1 MKETPESI
9 GDLNAQISTTYGTD
23 DLVAAKLAKELSLQI
38 KLQTVPGDSKLRQ
51 MLFGQAVPPSSIAY
65 APGGVLMNSS
75 QSGTRHYEQG
85 ERPPLLD
92 AFKVAPYND
101 PDEELTRLSKLDLR
115 EVYTRGPM
123 RVTRL
128 SSGSGMPPS
137 WLVESSTGQY
147 VVGANS
153 MGPNGTLVQYILDAR
168 VAEGATL
175 NKAIHYRSSVN
186 TLGRYAREAPVDYVV
201 NGRGLEGRIDTPA
214 TTWML
219 RTLFA
224 SDNPFVS
231 KIVIGPGLIL
241 EWTLESG
248 EVEDNIK
255 GRNIKMFLYWSLG
268 PELRR
273 VHIDMGVLILDDEM
287 YAVNDLLRACVSCIS
302 EAPPERLPQEC
313 RECGNPG
320 LYAEYNSAIESL
332 SNSNMLV
339 PIVTAGFGV
348 CIQCASKFSRTIRE
362 QEQYLKEGA
371 VPDF

>member
-9 GDLNAQISTTYGTD
+9 GDLNAQAPLHVHTPEVQHGGVVGSFSVSKEGTFKRLPQFTPST
-23 DLVAAKLAKELSLQI
+23 
-38 KLQTVPGDSKLRQ
+38 
-51 MLFGQAVPPSSIAY
+51 Y

-75 QSGTRHYEQG
+75 QPGTRHYSQG

-92 AFKVAPYND
+92 DYKVAPYND
-101 PDEELTRLSKLDLR
+101 PDKELTRLSSLDLR

-128 SSGSGMPPS
+128 SGGSGVPPS
-137 WLVESSTGQY
+137 WLVESSIGQY

-153 MGPNGTLVQYILDAR
+153 MGPSATLVQYILDAQ
-168 VAEGATL
+168 VVEDATWG
-175 NKAIHYRSSVN
+175 KDTAHRSSIN
-186 TLGRYAREAPVDYVV
+186 TLGRCSRDAPVDYVV
-201 NGRGLEGRIDTPA
+201 NGRALAGRIDTPA

-224 SDNPFVS
+224 SGNPFVS
-231 KIVIGPGLIL
+231 KIIIGPGLLL
-241 EWTLESG
+241 EWTLDSD

-273 VHIDMGVLILDDEM
+273 VNIDMRMLILNDEM
-287 YAVNDLLRACVSCIS
+287 YAVNDLLRACASCIS
-302 EAPPERLPQEC
+302 EAPLGKRYAGC
-313 RECGNPG
+313 RECGDPD
-320 LYAEYNSAIESL
+320 LRDEYDSAIESL
-332 SNSNMLV
+332 SSSNILV

-348 CIQCASKFSRTIRE
+348 CVQCAAKFSRTIRE
-362 QEQYLKEGA
+362 QEQYIKEGA